1 MQSSLNNSLDSVYN
15 IATQQQPVI
24 ISNTINMRSIITFF
38 SLLCITYSSIGQIQV
53 EVPLTKDPNA
63 NAYHLMASL
72 NGEEYDFIFDTGAS
86 GLLINK
92 VVFDDLT
99 RKGKLTQ
106 ADFIGTSQA
115 VIANG
120 STINIDVVNIRQLE
134 IGGQILHDLR
144 AGVVN
149 NNHAALLFGQ
159 DALTKFGSVT
169 IDYNQ
174 SKLILTTNP
183 TGTTPAQT
191 APVSSLSNLKE
202 IKLIACSINDQN
214 TLNDLKSILAASP
227 ELSQVTISEEAQVP
241 PQRALNRITE
251 GTITIRYFSQK
262 DQAVADSGELATL
275 LDAFLTQHDA
285 AFNPNALVRENMLSS
300 FNNRTLPD
308 YIEIWVRQR

>member
-1 MQSSLNNSLDSVYN
+1 MRGIFTFFAFS
-15 IATQQQPVI
+15 I
-24 ISNTINMRSIITFF
+24 ISQVVLSQT
-38 SLLCITYSSIGQIQV
+38 QI
-53 EVPLTKDPNA
+53 EVPLIKDPNA

-92 VVFDDLT
+92 TVFDDLT

-120 STINIDVVNIRQLE
+120 STININVVNIRKLE
-134 IGGQILHDLR
+134 IGGQVLNDLR
-144 AGVVN
+144 AGVVDN
-149 NNHAALLFGQ
+149 NKAALLFGQ
-159 DALTKFGSVT
+159 DALSKFGSVT

-174 SKLILTTNP
+174 GKLILTTNP
-183 TGTTPAQT
+183 TGATTPAQT
-191 APVSSLSNLKE
+191 TTLLTNLKE
-202 IKLIACSINDQN
+202 IKLIPCSADDQN
-214 TLNDLKSILAASP
+214 ALSDLRSILEAAP
-227 ELSQVTISEEAQVP
+227 GLSQVKISEEAQVP

-251 GTITIRYFSQK
+251 GSITIRYFSQK

-285 AFNPNALVRENMLSS
+285 AFKANALVRESMVSS
-300 FNNRTLPD
+300 FNNRSFPD
-308 YIEIWVRQR
+308 YLEIWVRRQ